1 MDERNALA
9 VIERM
14 KSIRRYLNFNQKEFA
29 AQLNISPASLSEIEA
44 GKLNPRH
51 DVLFTLFTKFR
62 VNIYYLL
69 FGKGAMFKPPTI
81 EKDIMEEAVGDLA
94 EFLKDFL
101 FYFKRSPI
109 LRYEMMRF
117 FRTFMIENE
126 RVVQRDIQKTR
137 ETGATPERQPAMDS

>member
-1 MDERNALA
+1 MDEHNALA
-9 VIERM
+9 IIERI
-14 KSIRRYLNFNQKEFA
+14 KTIRRQLNFNQKEFA
-29 AQLNISPASLSEIEA
+29 TQLNISPASLSEIEA

-62 VNIYYLL
+62 VNMFYLL
-69 FGKGAMFKPPTI
+69 LGKGAMFKPPTI
-81 EKDIMEEAVGDLA
+81 EQDILEDADGELA

-101 FYFKRSPI
+101 FYFKHSPI

-126 RVVQRDIQKTR
+126 RTVQRDIQKTK
-137 ETGATPERQPAMDS
+137 ENGVSL